1 MARWYIIHAYSGFE
15 NKVRDSII
23 SEAERLGLSEGVEA
37 VEVPTETVTEVK
49 RGKKVQV
56 ERKFM
61 PGYVLA
67 KLNMTDDVYH
77 LVKNTPK
84 VTGFLGTNNKPQ
96 AISDKEAARYF
107 GGVEEAKAAP
117 KTQVSV
123 DYEIG
128 DQVKVLD
135 GPFASFNG
143 LVEELDFDKQKVKV
157 SVSIFGRATPV
168 ELDFEQVELVKYAGA
183 GSPRGPAHFSARR
196 RSPVPLSASLRR

>member
-15 NKVRDSII
+15 NKVRDAIL
-23 SEAERLGLSEGVEA
+23 SEAERLGLSEA
-37 VEVPTETVTEVK
+37 VEDVQVPTETVTEVK

-67 KLNMTDDVYH
+67 KLQLTDDVYH

-84 VTGFLGTNNKPQ
+84 VTGFLGNNNKPQ
-96 AISDKEAARYF
+96 AISEREAARYF
-107 GGVEEAKAAP
+107 GGVADAKAAP

-128 DQVKVLD
+128 DSVKVNA

-143 LVEELDFDKQKVKV
+143 LVEELDFDKQRVKV
-157 SVSIFGRATPV
+157 AVSIFGRATPV
-168 ELDFEQVELVKYAGA
+168 ELAFEEVELVK
-183 GSPRGPAHFSARR
+183 
-196 RSPVPLSASLRR
+196 